1 MTDVRKGYFNRRK
14 RQYSWA
20 TYKKRYEEKD
30 FKVGAAGRGSL
41 SDGK

>member
-1 MTDVRKGYFNRRK
+1 MSEKGILIEERDNILELH
-14 RQYSWA
+14 
-20 TYKKRYEEKD
+20 KKKWYEEKD